1 MDLKII
7 LPDREIV
14 VIRTKKNATADSVYN
29 SVIDKIQM
37 SENTSVYFYLFE
49 IVEYNFGEYKNFLT
63 HDSIFFFITLKHM
76 KFIFYTLI
84 TYKTIKLYFIRK
96 ENSTK

>member
-29 SVIDKIQM
+29 SVIDKIRM
-37 SENTSVYFYLFE
+37 AENIADYFYLFE
-49 IVEYNFGEYKNFLT
+49 IVEYNFGEYQ
-63 HDSIFFFITLKHM
+63 H
-76 KFIFYTLI
+76 FYNVIILI
-84 TYKTIKLYFIRK
+84 YFYYYFKKIKICILYLIYL
-96 ENSTK
+96 

>member
-1 MDLKII
+1 VDLKII

-37 SENTSVYFYLFE
+37 AENIADYFYLFE
-49 IVEYNFGEYKNFLT
+49 IVEYNFGEYQHFLLQS
-63 HDSIFFFITLKHM
+63 HNMFLLLLQKS
-76 KFIFYTLI
+76 
-84 TYKTIKLYFIRK
+84 
-96 ENSTK
+96 

>member
-1 MDLKII
+1 VDLKII

-37 SENTSVYFYLFE
+37 AENIADYFYLFE
-49 IVEYNFGEYKNFLT
+49 IVEYNFGEYQHFLIQC
-63 HDSIFFFITLKHM
+63 HNIFL
-76 KFIFYTLI
+76 
-84 TYKTIKLYFIRK
+84 
-96 ENSTK
+96 

>member
-1 MDLKII
+1 VDLKII

-37 SENTSVYFYLFE
+37 AEYISDYFSLFE
-49 IVEYNFGEYKNFLT
+49 IVDHTFGKYQYL
-63 HDSIFFFITLKHM
+63 
-76 KFIFYTLI
+76 LI
-84 TYKTIKLYFIRK
+84 Q
-96 ENSTK
+96 

>member
-1 MDLKII
+1 VDLKII

-37 SENTSVYFYLFE
+37 AENTAAYFYLFE
-49 IVEYNFGEYKNFLT
+49 IVEYNFGEY
-63 HDSIFFFITLKHM
+63 
-76 KFIFYTLI
+76 
-84 TYKTIKLYFIRK
+84 
-96 ENSTK
+96 

>member
-37 SENTSVYFYLFE
+37 AENIADYFYLFE
-49 IVEYNFGEYKNFLT
+49 IVEYNFGEYQHFL
-63 HDSIFFFITLKHM
+63 I
-76 KFIFYTLI
+76 
-84 TYKTIKLYFIRK
+84 
-96 ENSTK
+96 

>member
-1 MDLKII
+1 LIFSFHFCIQNIDSIVDLKII

-37 SENTSVYFYLFE
+37 AENIADYFYLFE
-49 IVEYNFGEYKNFLT
+49 IVEYNFGKYQYL
-63 HDSIFFFITLKHM
+63 
-76 KFIFYTLI
+76 LI
-84 TYKTIKLYFIRK
+84 Q
-96 ENSTK
+96 

>member
-37 SENTSVYFYLFE
+37 AENTAVYFYLFE
-49 IVEYNFGEYKNFLT
+49 IVEYNFGKY
-63 HDSIFFFITLKHM
+63 
-76 KFIFYTLI
+76 
-84 TYKTIKLYFIRK
+84 
-96 ENSTK
+96 

>member
-1 MDLKII
+1 VDLKII

-37 SENTSVYFYLFE
+37 AENTAVYFYLFE
-49 IVEYNFGEYKNFLT
+49 IVEYNFGKY
-63 HDSIFFFITLKHM
+63 
-76 KFIFYTLI
+76 
-84 TYKTIKLYFIRK
+84 
-96 ENSTK
+96 

>member
-14 VIRTKKNATADSVYN
+14 VIRTKKNATAESVYN

-37 SENTSVYFYLFE
+37 AETTAPYFYLFE
-49 IVEYNFGEYKNFLT
+49 IVEYNFGKSL
-63 HDSIFFFITLKHM
+63 
-76 KFIFYTLI
+76 
-84 TYKTIKLYFIRK
+84 TYKM
-96 ENSTK
+96 

>member
-37 SENTSVYFYLFE
+37 AENIADYFYLFE
-49 IVEYNFGEYKNFLT
+49 IVEYNFGEY
-63 HDSIFFFITLKHM
+63 
-76 KFIFYTLI
+76 
-84 TYKTIKLYFIRK
+84 
-96 ENSTK
+96 

>member
-1 MDLKII
+1 MQNIDSIVDLKII

-37 SENTSVYFYLFE
+37 AENIADYFYLFE
-49 IVEYNFGEYKNFLT
+49 IVEYNFGEYQHFLLQS
-63 HDSIFFFITLKHM
+63 HNMFLLLLQKS
-76 KFIFYTLI
+76 
-84 TYKTIKLYFIRK
+84 
-96 ENSTK
+96 